1 MKPSQL
7 KSVLT
12 KLIKHGKPVLLV
24 GPPGVGKS
32 EISETVAR
40 ELGYDILICHP
51 VVDSPIDYKGMPYVS
66 DGKAEFLPFGILN
79 QLIEANSPLL
89 CMFDDLGQACD
100 AVQAS
105 LMQLLLSRKI
115 NGQKISDHVVFLA
128 ATNDKHHKASVSG
141 ILEPVK
147 SRFITILKIDID
159 AAEWIKWGSEN
170 NMPTELL
177 DYVAMNPD
185 FLFEFNPTT
194 EVTNSPCPRTVANMG
209 ELFNLF
215 DICDES
221 IELFGGAVGIE
232 AAAKFLSFVE
242 IYRRAPRIVDIL
254 ADPVNCPIPD
264 DVDQSI
270 RTAICTMLTG
280 RVDVSNFDKIITY
293 VKRLGPEL
301 TQVVVTGASMRLP
314 ELIETKTYVDWT
326 LEYQTNIIH

>member
-1 MKPSQL
+1 MKPSQI
-7 KSVLT
+7 KSVLI
-12 KLIKHGKPVLLV
+12 KLIKHRKPVLLV

-32 EISETVAR
+32 EISEEVAK
-40 ELGYDILICHP
+40 ELGYDIIICHP

-79 QLIEANSPLL
+79 QLIEATSPLL
-89 CMFDDLGQACD
+89 CVFDDLGQACD

-115 NGQKISDHVVFLA
+115 NGKKISDHVVFLA

-147 SRFITILKIDID
+147 SRFITILRVDID
-159 AAEWIKWGSEN
+159 AQEWINWGREH
-170 NMPTELL
+170 NMPAELL
-177 DYVAMNPD
+177 DYVSMNPD
-185 FLFEFNPTT
+185 FLFEFNPTS

-215 DICDES
+215 GICDES
-221 IELFGGAVGIE
+221 VELFGGAIGLE

-242 IYRRAPRIVDIL
+242 IYRKAPRIADIIS
-254 ADPVNCPIPD
+254 DPENCQIPL

-270 RTAICTMLTG
+270 RTAICTMLMG
-280 RVDVSNFDKIITY
+280 RVDQSNFSKIITY

-301 TQVVVTGASMRLP
+301 TQLVVTGASMRLP

-326 LEYQTNIIH
+326 IEYQENIIH